1 MTAEPVLIVGG
12 GTSGLAA
19 AVALAARG
27 RPSIVL
33 ESRQHFDEID
43 RGDMVHHD
51 GISLLRGWGVGPDLD
66 SGDPLSLRQ
75 FRIIDGDGKKLFE
88 MKIDALLGPQYRFTA
103 IRHADIARALHAAA
117 TRSGLVQ
124 IVPGTRATDLLVH
137 DGRVHGVATRAG
149 EYHASLTVVAN
160 GGRSALRD
168 THFGKPTVFEYG
180 TSLFNV
186 CVPAL
191 PEFRDSAYYVLD
203 DSGFLVLIPLPGDQ
217 HRIGIQFA
225 TASAPRPNRANFVE
239 WATRICRVLDPDQLE
254 FREANIYHM
263 RRSIGQSWWIPGAVA
278 LGDAAHVVHPAGGQG
293 MNLGFQD
300 AEALAAGVATADGTA
315 ALDKACA
322 RYAKRRRKAL
332 NPVFR
337 RTHLIGK
344 AGSQQTAL
352 SANRRLIETVDRTPP
367 LKKAL
372 AKRLA
377 YVR

>member
-1 MTAEPVLIVGG
+1 MPAEPVVVVGG
-12 GTSGLAA
+12 GTSGLAT

-33 ESRQHFDEID
+33 ESRRNFDEID

-51 GISLLRGWGVGPDLD
+51 GISLLRGWGVGADID
-66 SGDPLSLRQ
+66 HGDPLGLRQ

-88 MKIDALLGPQYRFTA
+88 MQIDTLLGPQYRFTA

-117 TRSGLVQ
+117 LRSGLVQ
-124 IVPGTRATDLLVH
+124 IVPSTRVTDLLVH
-137 DGRVHGVATRAG
+137 DGRVHGVATQSG
-149 EYHASLTVVAN
+149 EYRAALTVVAN
-160 GGRSALRD
+160 GGRSTLRD
-168 THFGKPTVFEYG
+168 KYFGKPTVFEYG

-191 PEFRDSAYYVLD
+191 PEFRDCAYYVLD
-203 DSGFLVLIPLPGDQ
+203 DQGFLVLIPLPHNQ
-217 HRIGIQFA
+217 HRIGIQFST
-225 TASAPRPNRANFVE
+225 TAPARPNRANFVE

-254 FREANIYHM
+254 LREASIYHM
-263 RRSIGQSWWIPGAVA
+263 RRSIGQNWWIPGAVT

-300 AEALAAGVATADGTA
+300 AEALALSLANADGA
-315 ALDKACA
+315 AAIDKACA
-322 RYAKRRRKAL
+322 RYAKQRRKAL
-332 NPVFR
+332 APVFR
-337 RTHLIGK
+337 RTHLIGR

-352 SANRRLIETVDRTPP
+352 SANRRLIETFDRTAP

-372 AKRLA
+372 CKRFA
-377 YVR
+377 NVR